1 VADLLPE
8 DVKASFILAT
18 KKAFC
23 LILKWIEITPSF
35 QNSRRTTS
43 LMMRS
48 LFEPLK
54 SLCSRFSSL
63 IPLVS
68 SIMTSPVSWFG
79 PQLSKE
85 VCMHH
90 DHQDLLRKPIHIIE
104 ATPCTCSIL
113 QLILRHNLGFG
124 NENQTLLIDLLL
136 FFSSDAQFRNTLAV
150 DFISYYGFYFAFPI
164 GSPLHSPRRS
174 KLLDINDQFVLS
186 GSLNN
191 MILHKADI
199 KAFLG
204 CIQSLIHEC
213 KIAHLVLANSVIF
226 GKQTVHTLKS
236 LLEDPKTCVEFFADE
251 ELRKQ
256 FFSILRDFQM
266 GRCFYLRSFVP
277 SSTNENLL
285 ALLDELASNNLNTE
299 ESLIYLVRGVT
310 KTIFEFDQQTIDRFL
325 LAALNS
331 AKLALFG
338 QEGKEYLAYTE
349 ITLER
354 CMILFAVAY
363 VFLRKVEYGR
373 FTQRQTDSRELR
385 QKSTRRD
392 EQQDFRDGEAAR
404 DDLGDGLRPVR
415 GDAHVHAADQTQPL
429 GRPLS
434 CSLATVR

>member
-1 VADLLPE
+1 MKVADLLPE
-8 DVKASFILAT
+8 DIKASFIMAV

-35 QNSRRTTS
+35 KNSKKTAG
-43 LMMRS
+43 LMMKA

-54 SLCSRFSSL
+54 ALCSQFSSL

-79 PQLSKE
+79 EGLTKQ

-90 DHQDLLRKPIHIIE
+90 DHEDLLRKPISIIQ

-124 NENQTLLIDLLL
+124 KDVQTMLIDLLL

-150 DFISYYGFYFAFPI
+150 DYISYYGFYFAFPI
-164 GSPLHSPRRS
+164 ESPLNLPRRS

-199 KAFLG
+199 RAFLG
-204 CIQSLIHEC
+204 CIHSLIHEC
-213 KIAHLVLANSVIF
+213 KIAHLVLANSEIF

-236 LLEDPKTCVEFFADE
+236 LLEDPKTCLEFFAND
-251 ELRKQ
+251 ELRRQ
-256 FFSILRDFQM
+256 FFFILRDFQM
-266 GRCFYLRSFVP
+266 ARCFYLRSFVP
-277 SSTNENLL
+277 SSSNENLL
-285 ALLDELASNNLNTE
+285 GLLDELASHNMNTE
-299 ESLIYLVRGVT
+299 ENFTWLVRGVT
-310 KTIFEFDQQTIDRFL
+310 KAVFEFDQQTVDRFL
-325 LAALNS
+325 ISALRS
-331 AKLALFG
+331 AKQALFG

-354 CMILFAVAY
+354 CIILFTVAY
-363 VFLRKVEYGR
+363 VFLRKVEYGLL
-373 FTQRQTDSRELR
+373 TQRQTHSGELR
-385 QKSTRRD
+385 
-392 EQQDFRDGEAAR
+392 
-404 DDLGDGLRPVR
+404 
-415 GDAHVHAADQTQPL
+415 
-429 GRPLS
+429 
-434 CSLATVR
+434 